1 MDKYLLQI
9 LLETKTII
17 IPGLGALTITNEETG
32 EIMFMS
38 YLKYDDGALVKYIS
52 EKENFSEND
61 AKNLIAKYVSQINT
75 KIAQGEDYEMF
86 QFGKFFLKDGE
97 IEFENWRNLTASDSK
112 IEEKEI
118 IEEDIKEEIPPVV
131 VVETITETIV
141 EVTEIPVQEE
151 EIIHEADK
159 SLEEILEET
168 KEVEEEDVDEEYI
181 PTEEAVEQPISKEN
195 SYTPP
200 AEEIIIVT
208 ENAEE
213 IPEVLISET
222 IVEQTIIQ
230 ESESDK
236 PKVVVVKKKRK
247 PIFWILI
254 TLIVLLLAFGIATIL
269 FYDQVKQYFPFM
281 ENQRTEVE
289 RIKPNAEELSEDL
302 NESAEVFENGNNE
315 DLDGTVTEETIEEPV
330 AEPQTEVVETKV
342 EPIKESN
349 AVNIANTGNQYFV
362 IGGAFEMK
370 ENADRYVAKLIADG
384 NQSSLLGPFGNVYM
398 VSIASFNSEA
408 EAAQQLDKFKGI
420 SSNAWIFHKR

>member
-61 AKNLIAKYVSQINT
+61 AKNLIAKYVSQLNA
-75 KIAQGEDYEMF
+75 KLAQGQDYEMF

-112 IEEKEI
+112 AQEEV
-118 IEEDIKEEIPPVV
+118 KEEIPPV

-168 KEVEEEDVDEEYI
+168 KVVDEEEVDEEYI
-181 PTEEAVEQPISKEN
+181 PTEEAVEQSISKEN

-230 ESESDK
+230 EPESDK

-254 TLIVLLLAFGIATIL
+254 ALIVLLLAFGIATIL

-281 ENQRTEVE
+281 ESQRTEVE
-289 RIKPNAEELSEDL
+289 RIKPDAEELSEEL

-315 DLDGTVTEETIEEPV
+315 DLDGTVTEETIEERV

-349 AVNIANTGNQYFV
+349 AVNSANTGNQYFV

-370 ENADRYVAKLIADG
+370 ENADRYVEKLIADG
-384 NQSSLLGPFGNVYM
+384 NQSSLIGPFGNVYM

-408 EAAQQLDKFKGI
+408 EAEQQLDKLKGI